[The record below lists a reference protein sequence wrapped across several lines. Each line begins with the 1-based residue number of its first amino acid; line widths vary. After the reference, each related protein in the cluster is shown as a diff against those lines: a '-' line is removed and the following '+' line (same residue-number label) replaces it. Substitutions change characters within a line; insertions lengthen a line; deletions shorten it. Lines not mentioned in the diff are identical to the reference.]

1 MTDLELKIARMEI
14 HMMNHPND
22 YQTAISLL
30 INRSREYD
38 YEVKKRHIE
47 NMKKVQQYK
56 KGESDAEQ
64 TF

>member
-1 MTDLELKIARMEI
+1 MEI

>member
-1 MTDLELKIARMEI
+1 MEI

-56 KGESDAEQ
+56 KGETDAKQ